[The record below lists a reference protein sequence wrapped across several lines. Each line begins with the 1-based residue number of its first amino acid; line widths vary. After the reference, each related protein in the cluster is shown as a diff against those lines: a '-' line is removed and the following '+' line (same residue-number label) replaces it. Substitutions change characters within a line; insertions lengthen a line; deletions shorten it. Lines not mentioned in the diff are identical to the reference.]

1 MGELEVSRA
10 HQPDGGAYR
19 RVRWPINTGCPAIG
33 NRNSRLVRG
42 TGRHTRTRG
51 LVPPWST
58 IGGIDKSNAT
68 ARTLG
73 GNSTGNGTGC
83 HRPQKVWPIYSI
95 IVPIAFQRVAAA
107 SSPLRQGWQTRRT
120 SFVGRSTRAAH
131 FVFIGKQGRFGS
143 RLTRGCRG

>member
-95 IVPIAFQRVAAA
+95 IVPIAFQRVAAH
-107 SSPLRQGWQTRRT
+107 P
-120 SFVGRSTRAAH
+120 FVKGGRPDERLSLDGLHEPHTLYLLENK
-131 FVFIGKQGRFGS
+131 GGS
-143 RLTRGCRG
+143 VAG